1 MRNLSPRA
9 LRPRAALAAR
19 RFAGSR
25 SAACACRFSE
35 TLQREN
41 ELFETHLRRVNP
53 ELLDDDHALT
63 FGGRKGA
70 SKRGQAQLSAEQK
83 YEIAAQEYEELRD
96 ELETSR
102 KTADKLVDTLKAQL
116 EETEVRIAEVKK
128 DAYEFKRDIVTGAE
142 NLRTGKTIAEKAV
155 RYAEDKLRGK
165 GATAE
170 KLRLK
175 NAALKA
181 QIAKME
187 SQLQQKEDMGEV
199 LHVIDFDQLKI
210 ENQQCAMMEPGMAPE
225 MVLRLRAPGWSAA
238 VARARADALR
248 IAHRAITWRRYL
260 EKIEERNNELL
271 RLKLTTGNTVQVLN
285 TLKHRLNNLTGES
298 DWLKR
303 ETAGRKEARRDGIPA
318 TDRPMIDACAHAM
331 THAMNS
337 TTRCLRRSQRSPTR
351 SRAWRARRSRR
362 RGSSAS
368 CAARPS
374 PSRTCRKCSTTSHRR
389 LRCTSSSVR
398 PPRGAERSR
407 SPRWSCDGTSSSPPR
422 RPPTVVRDG

>member
-9 LRPRAALAAR
+9 IRPRAARAAR
-19 RFAGSR
+19 RHAGSR

-210 ENQQCAMMEPGMAPE
+210 ENQQCAMIEPGMAPE
-225 MVLRLRAPGWSAA
+225 MVPRLRA
-238 VARARADALR
+238 RA
-248 IAHRAITWRRYL
+248 WM
-260 EKIEERNNELL
+260 ERN
-271 RLKLTTGNTVQVLN
+271 
-285 TLKHRLNNLTGES
+285 
-298 DWLKR
+298 
-303 ETAGRKEARRDGIPA
+303 
-318 TDRPMIDACAHAM
+318 
-331 THAMNS
+331 
-337 TTRCLRRSQRSPTR
+337 RC
-351 SRAWRARRSRR
+351 
-362 RGSSAS
+362 
-368 CAARPS
+368 ARPG
-374 PSRTCRKCSTTSHRR
+374 RR
-389 LRCTSSSVR
+389 AAHR
-398 PPRGAERSR
+398 PPRVHVAQVPREDRGAQQRAAPPQVDDGEHGAGAQHAEAPAEQPDGRERLAQARDGGAEGGA
-407 SPRWSCDGTSSSPPR
+407 PRWPS
-422 RPPTVVRDG
+422 RD